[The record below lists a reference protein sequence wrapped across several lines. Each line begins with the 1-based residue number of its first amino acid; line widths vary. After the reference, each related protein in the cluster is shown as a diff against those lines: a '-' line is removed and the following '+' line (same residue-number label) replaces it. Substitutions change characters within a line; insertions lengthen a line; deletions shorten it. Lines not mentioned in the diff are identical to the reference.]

1 MAHTQ
6 ETEIPYNAD
15 ADLFYVWLV
24 WGIREPGRA
33 PDLIAIATTEQARNR
48 YLAAGTNA
56 GFFRVRS
63 EKAWLDHMYGESL
76 EIQNVNAHARSNTK
90 G

>member
-1 MAHTQ
+1 MTHTQ
-6 ETEIPYNAD
+6 ETKLPYNAN
-15 ADLFYVWLV
+15 ADLFYIYLV
-24 WGIREPGRA
+24 WGIRKVGDA
-33 PDLIAIATTEQARNR
+33 PELIAIATTAQARNR

-63 EKAWLDHMYGESL
+63 ERAWLDHMYGESM
-76 EIQNVNAHARSNTK
+76 EIHTVNANARSNSK

>member
-6 ETEIPYNAD
+6 EAPIPYNAN
-15 ADLFYVWLV
+15 ADLFYVYLV
-24 WGIREPGRA
+24 WGIREAGRA
-33 PDLIAIATTEQARNR
+33 PELIAIATTEQARNR
-48 YLAAGTNA
+48 YLASGTNA

-63 EKAWLDHMYGESL
+63 ERAWLDHMYGESM
-76 EIQNVNAHARSNTK
+76 EIHLVNANARSNAK